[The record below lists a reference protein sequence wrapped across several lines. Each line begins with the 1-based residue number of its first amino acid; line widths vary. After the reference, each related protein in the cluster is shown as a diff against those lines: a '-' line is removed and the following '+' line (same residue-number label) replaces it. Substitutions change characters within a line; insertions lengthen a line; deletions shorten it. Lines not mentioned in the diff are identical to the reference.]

1 MGSPLAA
8 IAPTMSIS
16 IADGQDIGGNF
27 TKFEWASF
35 VNGGY
40 IIRARI
46 SDPFFNYL
54 KNLAVRGYLK
64 EGREKET
71 PVKFKIQGNQG
82 NETKQR
88 LAFMTDLQAHGVNEG
103 GEIEFVAID
112 PPSFWL
118 NEGTAEG
125 KVYKG
130 RVSDVIKQV
139 INEFAPGISKVDIT
153 KTTDNDTNKWYMMRQ
168 DPHTFIRSLL
178 DWSAGVTPRHTSWIV
193 ASVDD
198 EINIKEQAD
207 LVGQDFGVYY
217 INRNGN
223 APGDALQFDMLA
235 DNFVSPL
242 QTKLITSGISAIS
255 GQFLDKI
262 TDTGEQKVIVKDE
275 NTSNKVNTNITPK
288 QGFAKPHKKW
298 ATSVMAV
305 PEHSAGDLGVQYD
318 KYIDGRARGLFMNML
333 NLVMRVKVRVT
344 GEPKLHDSSD
354 LGVSTATLTW
364 QDIDG
369 EPYFLS
375 GRWIL
380 YGFHHIVTRDHWVTD
395 LYLARLDYDAN
406 AKKV

>member
-1 MGSPLAA
+1 MGSPTTSAA
-8 IAPTMSIS
+8 PVMTIS
-16 IADGQDIGGNF
+16 IAGGADIGQNL

-40 IIRARI
+40 IIRAKV

-54 KNLAVRGYLK
+54 KNLAVKGYLK
-64 EGREKET
+64 EGRSKET
-71 PVKFKIQGNQG
+71 PVKFKIAWSGG

-88 LAFMTDLQAHGVNEG
+88 LAFMTDLQAHGFNEG

-112 PPSFWL
+112 PPSFYL
-118 NEGTAEG
+118 NEGTAD
-125 KVYKG
+125 G
-130 RVSDVIKQV
+130 RVYEGRISDVIRQV
-139 INEFAPGISKVDIT
+139 VQEYAPGIKVDVT
-153 KTTDNDTNKWYMMRQ
+153 KTLDNETNKWWMMRQ

-178 DWSAGVTPRHTSWIV
+178 DHAAGVTPKRTSWIV
-193 ASVDD
+193 SSVDE

-207 LVGQDFGVYY
+207 LIGQDFGIYY
-217 INRNGN
+217 INRHGD

-255 GQFLDKI
+255 GEYLDKI
-262 TDTGEQKVIVKDE
+262 TDSGQNKVFVKDE

-288 QGFAKPHKKW
+288 QGFAKPNKKW
-298 ATSVMAV
+298 ATSVMAI
-305 PEHSAGDLGVQYD
+305 PEHSAGDLGIQYS

-333 NLVMRVKVRVT
+333 NLVMRVRVRVT
-344 GEPKLHDSSD
+344 GEPLLHDSSD
-354 LGVSTATLTW
+354 LGVSTVTLTW

-375 GRWIL
+375 GRWLI
-380 YGFHHIVTRDHWVTD
+380 YGFHHTVTHEHWFTD
-395 LYLARLDYDAN
+395 LYLARLDYN
-406 AKKV
+406 ADSKKV